1 MSCETFIKAADMIRW
16 KSLVLGA
23 VLFGIAHWLQ
33 MTWWREWFQPA
44 GDYPPWFLNS
54 GRAVAVTAGLLFIT
68 GVLLGIVSRGV
79 VREAILAGG
88 NLAAGAVMAMCVVLG
103 VTGPGTL
110 FPIALTIGTGIA
122 AISAIA
128 GALAGSA
135 IGKAL

>member
-1 MSCETFIKAADMIRW
+1 MIRW

-23 VLFGIAHWLQ
+23 VVFGIAHWLQ
-33 MTWWREWFQPA
+33 ITWWREWFEPS
-44 GDYPPWFLNS
+44 GDYSPWFLNS
-54 GRAVAVTAGLLFIT
+54 GRAVAVTAGLLFVT

-79 VREAILAGG
+79 APEAIVAGG
-88 NLAAGAVMAMCVVLG
+88 NLAAGAVAAMGVVLG

-110 FPIALTIGTGIA
+110 FPIALTIGAGIA

-128 GALAGSA
+128 GTLAGSL

>member
-54 GRAVAVTAGLLFIT
+54 GR
-68 GVLLGIVSRGV
+68 
-79 VREAILAGG
+79 G
-88 NLAAGAVMAMCVVLG
+88 NLAAGAVVAMCVVLG

-128 GALAGSA
+128 GALAGSL